1 MKAQKVRIWMAKR
14 QVQAISF
21 IRIMALMSVVV
32 MVVACA
38 TESRKPSE
46 QAESQ
51 QEQKTLR
58 QITGVQT
65 YRDADAVVVN
75 ITGNSSLSYTSIK
88 QKKPLSVV
96 LYFPETS
103 VASLTPAIP
112 ADADVIRRISTL
124 KMGDIQTSKI
134 EIELARDVPYQVK
147 RDGNSLK
154 VTFDTRAEAVAAVPD
169 ETAVHETVL
178 PESSLQAA
186 SADNTAATQATLT
199 RTYPAGNSQKAKSGI
214 KSSGKP
220 GDAWVNRIDFSSD
233 SGGKS
238 TVIVGTTH
246 PVEYRMEKVSVN
258 KLQLRLRHTHISDFR
273 KLPLIT
279 TRFQSA
285 IDRIRPMQSP
295 KIKSDSVVAIDLR
308 EAVPYT
314 VEKHGNVIR
323 IHFSASSLPP
333 RQEVMPPP
341 VFVGKSDETPP
352 AAKSVE
358 TEAEFH
364 HETAVTP
371 SEEHPKA
378 AADNLRSDIYR
389 DDVHKVYKGEKIGI
403 DFFDTDIRNVFRLL
417 ADYSKENFAI
427 DKDVQ
432 GKVTLALDKPVP
444 WDQVLDLVL
453 KMNQLDMVRDHGIIR
468 IARLETLRQE
478 EKAKQDLFEAEKKAR
493 AQVMELE
500 PVVTEYIPVN
510 YAKAQ
515 AEMLQHVKG
524 MISPNRPDCS
534 ITVDDRTNQLIV
546 TDTASKIKQI
556 REVVQRLDRV
566 TPQVMI
572 EAKIVEASTDFSRDL
587 GVGWATNGSFDASA
601 GNYGYTGVVNY
612 PGAAANLASATT
624 GGVLGLNFTRIGN
637 TPLFI
642 DAQLNAMESKGEGKI
657 VSAPKILTLDNKEAT
672 IEQGVEVGYYVPQTG
687 SGGSATTTTQF
698 KRVMLNL
705 KVTPH
710 VTLDHRISLKID
722 INKDDVQ
729 SYTSQGIPTIASKKA
744 STELLLDDGD
754 TLVIGGIT
762 KVSTNTTVAGVPALK
777 DIPILGW
784 LFKTRTDA
792 KNNQELL
799 IFMTPRIVQL
809 EQRPL
814 PADATGVGG
823 KGA

>member
-1 MKAQKVRIWMAKR
+1 MKSQWYPIH
-14 QVQAISF
+14 F
-21 IRIMALMSVVV
+21 IRMMLLVFVLVVA
-32 MVVACA
+32 VACA
-38 TESRKPSE
+38 TEPRKSSE
-46 QAESQ
+46 QQTESRQ
-51 QEQKTLR
+51 APKTSR
-58 QITGVQT
+58 QITNVQT

-75 ITGNSSLSYTSIK
+75 ITGNSVLSYTSIK
-88 QKKPLSVV
+88 QKTPLSVV

-103 VASLTPAIP
+103 VASLTPSVP
-112 ADADVIRRISTL
+112 ADADVIRHISVL
-124 KMGDIQTSKI
+124 KMGDIQTSKV
-134 EIELARDVPYQVK
+134 EIELARDVSYQVK
-147 RDGNSLK
+147 RDGDNLK
-154 VTFDTRAEAVAAVPD
+154 VTFDTRAEAAVPNEAAVQ
-169 ETAVHETVL
+169 ETAL
-178 PESSLQAA
+178 PESSLQTLP
-186 SADNTAATQATLT
+186 ADNMAAPQATLT
-199 RTYPAGNSQKAKSGI
+199 RTYPAGNAPAGKSGA
-214 KSSGKP
+214 KSSGRS
-220 GDAWVNRIDFSSD
+220 GYAWVNRIDFSSE

-246 PVEYRMEKVSVN
+246 PVEYHMEKVATN
-258 KLQLRLRHTHISDFR
+258 KLQLRLKHTHISDFR

-279 TRFQSA
+279 TRFESA

-295 KIKSDSVVAIDLR
+295 KVKTDSVVAIDLR

-333 RQEVMPPP
+333 RQEMAPAP
-341 VFVGKSDETPP
+341 VFVGKAEEQPP
-352 AAKSVE
+352 AGKSVE
-358 TEAEFH
+358 TAASH
-364 HETAVTP
+364 HEPSA
-371 SEEHPKA
+371 SEEHPMA
-378 AADNLRSDIYR
+378 AGDNRRSDIYR

-468 IARLETLRQE
+468 IARLDTLKQE

-493 AQVMELE
+493 VQAMELE

-515 AEMLQHVKG
+515 TEMLPHVKG
-524 MISPNRPDCS
+524 MITPNRSDCS

-546 TDTASKIKQI
+546 TDTVSKIKQI
-556 REVVQRLDRV
+556 REVVQRLDKV

-572 EAKIVEASTDFSRDL
+572 EAKIVEANTDFSRNL
-587 GVGWATNGSFDASA
+587 GVGWATNGGFDASA

-612 PGAAANLASATT
+612 PGAAANVGSSPS
-624 GGVLGLNFTRIGN
+624 GGVLGVNFTRIGN
-637 TPLFI
+637 TPLLI
-642 DAQLNAMESKGEGKI
+642 DAQLNAMETKGEGKI

-710 VTLDHRISLKID
+710 ITLDHRISLKID
-722 INKDDVQ
+722 INKDDIQ
-729 SYTSQGIPTIASKKA
+729 SYTAQGIPTIASKKA

-762 KVSTNTTVAGVPALK
+762 KVSDSTTVSGVPGLK
-777 DIPILGW
+777 DIPFFGW
-784 LFKTRTDA
+784 LFKTKTDA

-809 EQRPL
+809 EQRAL
-814 PADATGVGG
+814 PSNTTAGAG